1 MKLQWSWVS
10 SLAMSLGFTDRKI
23 NFLLSHRDFIIAIDP
38 WCWFSDVCISIQT
51 LANRCREGGNLS
63 EGCLY
68 FTIIPVLCVEF
79 WETVSWLPGGREL
92 SIGYCCFGHE
102 FSSRVSVCLLSRPQQ
117 KGKLVTSRGRHAVR
131 YIALAPENRKQ
142 KLLYTVTAI
151 LIPIRYEW
159 VLQFQDV
166 RSFSFTEPIWLWNFF
181 FYFFFLQYLKIGFIN
196 YPWTCTLNLFFLI
209 IECQIELQCTK
220 CI

>member
-117 KGKLVTSRGRHAVR
+117 KGKLVTSRRRHAVK

-166 RSFSFTEPIWLWNFF
+166 VLV
-181 FYFFFLQYLKIGFIN
+181 LQNQFGCGI
-196 YPWTCTLNLFFLI
+196 FFLI
-209 IECQIELQCTK
+209 FISSIFK
-220 CI
+220 YWFY